1 MKIEDPSA
9 LLVQWFYHK
18 HNVLPER
25 RRVFMAKLY
34 QLCCP
39 KCNNR
44 TDFYRYGK
52 DPTLMDT
59 RSISAKNVG
68 ISGLKTIPTNC
79 PGVVGKKNIQAVLFV
94 GKRCMCIMIANTTST
109 IPARTGSAGTPF
121 LYQSLQLFPLR
132 PCPSSLERQ
141 ILSGCAIR
149 SM

>member
-1 MKIEDPSA
+1 MKVENPPA
-9 LLVQWFYHK
+9 FLVQWFHHK
-18 HNVLPER
+18 SKVLPKGDESSWQNYISYAARSATTKRTFIATER
-25 RRVFMAKLY
+25 
-34 QLCCP
+34 
-39 KCNNR
+39 
-44 TDFYRYGK
+44 
-52 DPTLMDT
+52 TLMDT

>member
-1 MKIEDPSA
+1 MKVEDPSG

-18 HNVLPER
+18 PKYLPKGDESSWQNCIKSAAR
-25 RRVFMAKLY
+25 NAITKRIFTAMEKM
-34 QLCCP
+34 P
-39 KCNNR
+39 
-44 TDFYRYGK
+44 
-52 DPTLMDT
+52 MDD

-68 ISGLKTIPTNC
+68 INGLKTIPANR
-79 PGVVGKKNIQAVLFV
+79 PGVLGKKNIQAALFV

>member
-1 MKIEDPSA
+1 MKVEDPSA

-18 HNVLPER
+18 PKYLPKGDESSWQNYTNYAARSATTKRTFIATER
-25 RRVFMAKLY
+25 
-34 QLCCP
+34 
-39 KCNNR
+39 
-44 TDFYRYGK
+44 
-52 DPTLMDT
+52 TLMDT
-59 RSISAKNVG
+59 RSISVKNVG

-79 PGVVGKKNIQAVLFV
+79 PGVLGKKNIQAVLFV
-94 GKRCMCIMIANTTST
+94 GKRCMCIMIVNTTST

>member
-1 MKIEDPSA
+1 MKVEDPSA

-18 HNVLPER
+18 HKVLPKGDESSWQNYIKSAARSATTKRTFIATER
-25 RRVFMAKLY
+25 
-34 QLCCP
+34 
-39 KCNNR
+39 
-44 TDFYRYGK
+44 
-52 DPTLMDT
+52 TLMDT

-79 PGVVGKKNIQAVLFV
+79 PGVLGKKNIQAVLFV
-94 GKRCMCIMIANTTST
+94 GKRCMCIMIVNTTST
-109 IPARTGSAGTPF
+109 ILARTGSAGTPF
-121 LYQSLQLFPLR
+121 LYQSLQLFQLR

>member
-1 MKIEDPSA
+1 MKVEDPSA

-39 KCNNR
+39 KCNNK

-52 DPTLMDT
+52 DPHGHQKYQCKKCWHQWAENHPYEL
-59 RSISAKNVG
+59 
-68 ISGLKTIPTNC
+68 
-79 PGVVGKKNIQAVLFV
+79 PGRPRKKNIQAVLFV
-94 GKRCMCIMIANTTST
+94 GKRCMCIMIVNTTST
-109 IPARTGSAGTPF
+109 ILARTGSAGTPF
-121 LYQSLQLFPLR
+121 LYQSLQLFQLR

>member
-1 MKIEDPSA
+1 MKVEDPSA

-18 HNVLPER
+18 PKYLQKGDESSWQNYTNYAARSATTKRTFIATER
-25 RRVFMAKLY
+25 
-34 QLCCP
+34 
-39 KCNNR
+39 
-44 TDFYRYGK
+44 
-52 DPTLMDT
+52 TLMDT

-79 PGVVGKKNIQAVLFV
+79 PGVLGKKNIQAVLFV
-94 GKRCMCIMIANTTST
+94 GKRCMCIMIMNTTST

-121 LYQSLQLFPLR
+121 LYQSLQLFQLR